1 MKMLFSELYSLYY
14 NTVAK
19 ILTAALRSELTEE
32 ELNRLVAEYAFS
44 ESALTLIPAMK
55 SGKWPLLRK
64 DLSPVVK
71 QEPTMPLTT
80 LEKQWLR
87 AVLEDPRIRLFGV
100 EISELANEPPLFTPA
115 DYRIYDQYADGD
127 PFEDENYIWN
137 FRLIRTAIREKRPL
151 RITIRN
157 RWGRPYRVR
166 LIPVG
171 FEYSVKDDK
180 LRVLATGCRFRHFNL
195 GRVIRCEYDS
205 SGLPLTETAEP
216 KRKKTLT
223 LLVTDQRNALERV
236 MLHFAHFEKQA
247 ERAGDGQYLLHLRY
261 YESDETEMVI
271 RILSF
276 GPFVKVVAPEDFIG
290 LIRQRLLAQKI
301 CGLR

>member
-1 MKMLFSELYSLYY
+1 MLFSELYSVYY

-19 ILTAALRSELTEE
+19 ILTAALHSDLSEE
-32 ELNRLVAEYAFS
+32 ELERFVAEYAFS
-44 ESALTLIPAMK
+44 ESALTLIPALK

-64 DLSPVVK
+64 DLSPVVHHT
-71 QEPTMPLTT
+71 PTMPLTA

-100 EISELANEPPLFTPA
+100 KVPELETVPPLFTPE
-115 DYRIYDQYADGD
+115 DYRIYDRYADGD

-137 FRLIRTAIREKRPL
+137 FRLIRSAIREKRPVCL
-151 RITIRN
+151 RIRN
-157 RWGRPYRVR
+157 RWSRPYRVR
-166 LIPVG
+166 LLPVG
-171 FEYSVKDDK
+171 FEYSAKDDK

-195 GRVIRCEYDS
+195 GRVIRCEYDT
-205 SGLPLTETAEP
+205 SGLPLAEAP
-216 KRKKTLT
+216 EPERKKTLT

-247 ERAGDGQYLLHLRY
+247 ERARDGQYLLRLSY

-290 LIRQRLLAQKI
+290 LIRQRLLDQKI